1 MAQWIARR
9 TSNPEAVG
17 SSPTRGTYFNGIIQ
31 DNRTQHV
38 IKDILMSHS
47 SSYVA
52 PELFL
57 CKSLKNSNTSMFAR
71 AHYFHSLFI
80 IKLYN

>member
-1 MAQWIARR
+1 MAQRIARQ

-38 IKDILMSHS
+38 VDIG
-47 SSYVA
+47 YT
-52 PELFL
+52 FKITY
-57 CKSLKNSNTSMFAR
+57 CAR
-71 AHYFHSLFI
+71 NHAAL
-80 IKLYN
+80 

>member
-1 MAQWIARR
+1 MAQRIARQ

-38 IKDILMSHS
+38 VDIG
-47 SSYVA
+47 YT
-52 PELFL
+52 FKITY
-57 CKSLKNSNTSMFAR
+57 CAR
-71 AHYFHSLFI
+71 DHAAL
-80 IKLYN
+80 

>member
-31 DNRTQHV
+31 DNRTQH
-38 IKDILMSHS
+38 IGYTFKITYCARNHAALGHIILSILLLII
-47 SSYVA
+47 
-52 PELFL
+52 PL
-57 CKSLKNSNTSMFAR
+57 FAR
-71 AHYFHSLFI
+71 AHYFHFFI